1 MELFQLPYMEIHR
14 QVLFIFLNPRQDG
27 DAINGIIFD
36 VFRSQN
42 NERQRYEESTVK
54 FKLFQIN
61 FQKYWTNKI

>member
-1 MELFQLPYMEIHR
+1 MAMQLMELFLM
-14 QVLFIFLNPRQDG
+14 
-27 DAINGIIFD
+27 FD

-42 NERQRYEESTVK
+42 NDRQRYEESTVK